1 LVIVSHGTHPTNKFS
16 LFSCY
21 YCTVYIK
28 NVFSPCIAVGQ
39 WSELLSDVNYSR
51 NQAFAEGTRAN
62 FRTQLKAYLLFCT
75 YFNCLSVPAA
85 ITTIEAY
92 VQFLSRSF
100 KSVQS
105 IRNYLNGV
113 RFLHLLHDA
122 PIPSFSS
129 WQIKLLLRGI
139 TRVLLHT
146 PKRALP
152 ITPPILL
159 QLHSV
164 LNLSSPLHATLW
176 CCYLLSFYLFARKSN
191 MVCPSSLTFNHH
203 KHLQRK
209 DIAVC
214 PFGLLVT
221 LKWSKTNQF
230 SKRCLRVPVVS
241 VPGSPLCPVKAF
253 IHMST
258 LIPSLPSSPAF
269 HYHSPKGPKGLVP
282 ITHLV
287 FTSMLRSLLSQVGY
301 NPTVYSGHSFR
312 RGGATW
318 AFKSGVPGELIQL
331 HGDWRSDAYKV
342 YLECDLKIKLAV
354 SSAIRQSIYDL

>member
-1 LVIVSHGTHPTNKFS
+1 M
-16 LFSCY
+16 
-21 YCTVYIK
+21 
-28 NVFSPCIAVGQ
+28 
-39 WSELLSDVNYSR
+39 
-51 NQAFAEGTRAN
+51 
-62 FRTQLKAYLLFCT
+62 
-75 YFNCLSVPAA
+75 
-85 ITTIEAY
+85 
-92 VQFLSRSF
+92 SRSF

-105 IRNYLNGV
+105 IKNYLNGV

-122 PIPSFSS
+122 DIPSFSS
-129 WQIKLLLRGI
+129 WQLKLLLRGI

-159 QLHSV
+159 QLHSA

-191 MVCPSSLTFNHH
+191 MVCPSTLSFNHQ

-214 PFGLLVT
+214 QFGLLVS

-230 SKRCLRVPVVS
+230 AQRCLRVPVVS

-253 IHMST
+253 IHMCT
-258 LIPSLPSSPAF
+258 LVPSLPTAPAF
-269 HYHSPKGPKGLVP
+269 QYPTPKGIVP
-282 ITHLV
+282 VTHSV
-287 FTSMLRSLLSQVGY
+287 FTTKLRSFLSQVGY
-301 NPTVYSGHSFR
+301 NPAVYSGHSFR

-318 AFKSGVPGELIQL
+318 AFRSGVPGELIQL
-331 HGDWRSDAYKV
+331 HGDWRSDAYKI
-342 YLECDLKIKLAV
+342 YLECDLKVKLAV
-354 SSAIRQSIYDL
+354 SSAIRQSIYKL